1 MQSNQL
7 NHKYTITGKFC
18 LADDMSSD
26 PKIHNVIK
34 KYVKEDS
41 RIKVHF
47 NKEHSHISVT
57 SNNALALASGKFVV
71 LMDHDDLLR
80 PHSLLRLAQLY
91 NTDKN
96 IKIIYSDEDKI
107 DESEIRSCPLL

>member
-1 MQSNQL
+1 
-7 NHKYTITGKFC
+7 
-18 LADDMSSD
+18 MSSD

-80 PHSLLRLAQLY
+80 PTPFFVWLNYITQ
-91 NTDKN
+91 
-96 IKIIYSDEDKI
+96 IKISK
-107 DESEIRSCPLL
+107 